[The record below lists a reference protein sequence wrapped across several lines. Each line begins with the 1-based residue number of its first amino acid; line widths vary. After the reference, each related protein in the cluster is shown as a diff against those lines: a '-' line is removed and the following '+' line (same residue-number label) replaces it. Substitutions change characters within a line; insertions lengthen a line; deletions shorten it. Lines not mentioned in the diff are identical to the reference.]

1 MSRIANDPVI
11 IPESVTVT
19 TEGNTLNFKGPKGE
33 LSLDIHESV
42 SFSIDD
48 SNIQVIWKSSD
59 DAAMAGTMRALI
71 NNYVLGVSEGY
82 SKTITLNGVGY
93 RAKVQGKKIE
103 LTLGF
108 SHPVEYVLPENVEA
122 KSENQTEF
130 SLSSNNKQV
139 LGQVCAEIRSFR
151 PPEPYK
157 GKGVFVD
164 GEHIVRKERKKA
176 AAVG

>member
-1 MSRIANDPVI
+1 MSRIAKDPVI

-19 TEGNTLNFKGPKGE
+19 AEGNTLNFKGPKGE

-42 SFSIDD
+42 SFSIDN
-48 SNIQVIWKSSD
+48 SKVQVIWKSND

-108 SHPVEYVLPENVEA
+108 SHPVEYMLPESVEA

>member
-1 MSRIANDPVI
+1 MSRIAKDPVI

-33 LSLDIHESV
+33 LSLNIHESV

-151 PPEPYK
+151 PPEP
-157 GKGVFVD
+157 
-164 GEHIVRKERKKA
+164 
-176 AAVG
+176 

>member
-1 MSRIANDPVI
+1 MSRIAKDSVI

-19 TEGNTLNFKGPKGE
+19 AEGNTLKFKGPKGE
-33 LSLDIHESV
+33 LNLDVHESV
-42 SFSIDD
+42 SFSIED
-48 SNIQVIWKSSD
+48 SNIQVIWESGEE
-59 DAAMAGTMRALI
+59 AAMAGTMRSLI

-82 SKTITLNGVGY
+82 TKTITLNGVGY
-93 RAKVQGKKIE
+93 RAKVQGKKIV

-108 SHPVEYVLPENVEA
+108 SHPVEYTLPENVEV

-130 SLSSNNKQV
+130 SLSSNNKQI
-139 LGQVCAEIRSFR
+139 LGQVCAEIRAFR

-164 GEHIVRKERKKA
+164 GEHIVRKERKKV
-176 AAVG
+176 AAVA

>member
-1 MSRIANDPVI
+1 MSRIAKDPVV
-11 IPESVTVT
+11 IPDSVTVT
-19 TEGNTLNFKGPKGE
+19 AEGNTMKFKGPKGE
-33 LSLDIHESV
+33 LSLDVHESV
-42 SFSIDD
+42 GFSIED
-48 SNIQVIWKSSD
+48 SNIQIIWKSKEE
-59 DAAMAGTMRALI
+59 AAMAGTMRSLV

-93 RAKVQGKKIE
+93 RAKVQGKKIV

-108 SHPVEYVLPENVEA
+108 SHPVEYTLPENIEA

-130 SLSSNNKQV
+130 SLSSNNKQM
-139 LGQVCAEIRSFR
+139 LGQVCAEIRAFR

-157 GKGVFVD
+157 GKGVFVY
-164 GEHIVRKERKKA
+164 GEHVVRKERKKA

>member
-1 MSRIANDPVI
+1 MSRIAKDPVI

-19 TEGNTLNFKGPKGE
+19 AEGNTINFKGPKGD

-59 DAAMAGTMRALI
+59 EAAMAGTMRALI
-71 NNYVLGVSEGY
+71 NNYILGVSEGY

-108 SHPVEYVLPENVEA
+108 SHPVEYMLPENVEA

-130 SLSSNNKQV
+130 SLSSNNKQA

-164 GEHIVRKERKKA
+164 GEQIIRKERKKA

>member
-1 MSRIANDPVI
+1 MSRIAKDPVI

-59 DAAMAGTMRALI
+59 HAAMAGTMRALI

>member
-1 MSRIANDPVI
+1 MSRIAKDPVI

-19 TEGNTLNFKGPKGE
+19 AEGNTLKFKGPKGE
-33 LSLDIHESV
+33 LNLDVHESV
-42 SFSIDD
+42 SFSIED
-48 SNIQVIWKSSD
+48 SNIQVIWESGEE
-59 DAAMAGTMRALI
+59 AAMAGTMRSLI

-82 SKTITLNGVGY
+82 TKTITLNGVGY
-93 RAKVQGKKIE
+93 RAKVQGKKIV

-108 SHPVEYVLPENVEA
+108 SHPVEYTLPENVEV

-130 SLSSNNKQV
+130 SLSSNNKQI
-139 LGQVCAEIRSFR
+139 LGQVCAEIRAFR

-164 GEHIVRKERKKA
+164 GEHIVRIERKKA
-176 AAVG
+176 AAVE